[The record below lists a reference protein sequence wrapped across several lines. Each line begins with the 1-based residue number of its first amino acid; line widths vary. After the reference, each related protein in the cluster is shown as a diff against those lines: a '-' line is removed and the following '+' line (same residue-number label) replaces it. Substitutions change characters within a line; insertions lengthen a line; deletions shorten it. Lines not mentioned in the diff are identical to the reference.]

1 MRIGVPRES
10 KDGERR
16 VALVPAAVAALVG
29 AGHDV
34 RVQRDAG
41 IGSGFEDAAYEQ
53 AGAMLVDNASAAFAC
68 TLIVKVKELQRAEWP
83 LLQAGTTVFGFAQL
97 GRDPALLAA
106 VLEARI
112 GCIAF
117 ETVRAIDGSLPLL
130 APMSRIAGRMVPMI
144 AAHLLTAQHGG
155 SGVLF
160 PGAQGVAA
168 ANTLVL
174 GAGQVGGEAAM
185 LACELGS
192 RVIVLGR
199 SKPRLDA
206 LSARARG
213 RLRVGEATPAAI
225 ASSIQGADVI
235 VGAVLEPGRQSPKLV
250 TRAMLARART
260 GSVLIDV
267 GIDQGGIAETSR
279 MTSLS
284 SPTYVEQGIV
294 HYCVPNIP
302 ALVPRAASLALSQA
316 VLPAVHA
323 LARYGIDEALD
334 ADAGL
339 RAGLQVRAGAVIHAG
354 LASDCGAQA
363 ATTLGAG
370 ASKASVAS

>member
-1 MRIGVPRES
+1 
-10 KDGERR
+10 
-16 VALVPAAVAALVG
+16 
-29 AGHDV
+29 
-34 RVQRDAG
+34 VQRGAG
-41 IGSGFEDAAYEQ
+41 IGSGFDDTAYQQ
-53 AGAMLVDNASAAFAC
+53 AGAALVGDASAVFAC

-97 GRDPALLAA
+97 GRDPKLLAA
-106 VLEARI
+106 VLDAGI

-117 ETVRAIDGSLPLL
+117 ETVTAADGSLPLL
-130 APMSRIAGRMVPMI
+130 APMSRIAGRLVPVV
-144 AAHLLTAQHGG
+144 AASLLTAQQGG

-160 PGAQGVAA
+160 PGAPGVAP

-192 RVIVLGR
+192 RVTVLGR

-206 LSARARG
+206 LSARVGG
-213 RLRVGEATPAAI
+213 RVHVGEATPENI
-225 ASSIQGADVI
+225 ESLIHDADVI
-235 VGAVLEPGRQSPKLV
+235 VGAVLEPGRQSPKLIS
-250 TRAMLARART
+250 RAMLALVRP

-279 MTSLS
+279 MTTLS

-294 HYCVPNIP
+294 HYCVANMP
-302 ALVPRAASLALSQA
+302 ALVPRTASLALSQV
-316 VLPAVHA
+316 VLPAVQL
-323 LARYGIDEALD
+323 LAHRGIDEALD

-339 RAGLQVRAGAVIHAG
+339 RAGLQVRGGEVVHAG
-354 LASDCGAQA
+354 LASDCIAW
-363 ATTLGAG
+363 TTRAFDTSGFT
-370 ASKASVAS
+370 ASVSS